1 VNPRKHAK
9 DQPDSK
15 DIRRDMTQSSSASSF
30 STTGN
35 NELQDSIY
43 DIKDAIVNDG

>member
-1 VNPRKHAK
+1 MQKTNLIPKISGETIKV
-9 DQPDSK
+9 
-15 DIRRDMTQSSSASSF
+15 TQSSSASSF